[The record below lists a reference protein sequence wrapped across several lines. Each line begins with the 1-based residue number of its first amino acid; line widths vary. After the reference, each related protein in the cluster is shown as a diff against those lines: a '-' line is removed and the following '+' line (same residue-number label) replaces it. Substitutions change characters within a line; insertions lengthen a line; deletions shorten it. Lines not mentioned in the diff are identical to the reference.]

1 MNVKNWLSI
10 AAVVLVGIVLGF
22 FILRLEPAS
31 TEEHEAQSEQEETLW
46 PRDLTA
52 AGC

>member
-22 FILRLEPAS
+22 FILRLEPATVS
-31 TEEHEAQSEQEETLW
+31 TEEHEAAE
-46 PRDLTA
+46 
-52 AGC
+52 